1 MSANRVTEEQSDGNG
16 DVIDLSFTSILERD
30 MLTWTIDTIISRTK
44 RSFRDIRC
52 AVEMVLRPHG
62 LRAPM
67 DDWKMFEMVARMLPD
82 SEFAQELYVQK
93 GYRWSTLDKL
103 HDKTY
108 QQNLCNTFEST
119 LSIMDDLILFKFPS
133 HLAAKD
139 RFETFQKQI
148 TVLTHQGART
158 FLSIPCGNMREL
170 LGMRYIGF
178 GKKLKFI
185 GVDQDESALES
196 AKALAQHNLHDV
208 PLDNCQFLI
217 GDPLHPGI
225 TPDRQFGS
233 ESEAGSRV
241 VDVILSHGLN
251 EILSNSQCSVFYKN
265 MFNCLVPGGA
275 FICSHSA
282 PVGEWGEDINSYHM
296 SIQRL
301 VLHGFIGIRSDG
313 QVRSTSQV
321 VSQLEKA
328 GFVGITLTPSTSRMS
343 VTFVAYKPLTG

>member
-1 MSANRVTEEQSDGNG
+1 MSENRVTEDHQDGNG
-16 DVIDLSFTSILERD
+16 VVIDLSFTSILERD
-30 MLTWTIDTIISRTK
+30 MLTWTIDTIVSRTK
-44 RSFRDIRC
+44 RSLRDIRC

-62 LRAPM
+62 LRTPM
-67 DDWKMFEMVARMLPD
+67 DDWKMLEMVARWLPN

-93 GYRWSTLDKL
+93 DYRWSTLDKL
-103 HDKTY
+103 HDEIY
-108 QQNLCNTFEST
+108 QQNLRNTFEST

-158 FLSIPCGNMREL
+158 FLSIPCGTMREL
-170 LGMRYIGF
+170 IGMRYIGF
-178 GKKLKFI
+178 GKKLNFI
-185 GVDQDESALES
+185 GVDQDGSALES
-196 AKALAQHNLHDV
+196 AKTLAQHHLNDV
-208 PLDNCQFLI
+208 LLDNCQFLI

-225 TPDRQFGS
+225 TPDRQFGL
-233 ESEAGSRV
+233 EPGSRL
-241 VDVILSHGLN
+241 VDVILSDGLN
-251 EILSNSQCSVFYKN
+251 ENLSNSKCLLFYKN

-296 SIQRL
+296 TIQRL
-301 VLHGFIGIRSDG
+301 VLHGFVGIRREG

-321 VSQLEKA
+321 VSQLEQA

-343 VTFVAYKPLTG
+343 VTFVAYKPMVG